1 MKKILLIA
9 LIGII
14 ATACA
19 TKKNSKQAS
28 IHSQASFSYIE
39 AFHKG
44 MRLKIK
50 GDTDAAIEAFQKCL
64 NMRQDD
70 DAVFYALSQL
80 YVAKKDNQQAVLMIE
95 SANKID
101 PTNIWYTEQLANL
114 NYGLKQYDK
123 AAIYFKKL
131 VEYEPKNIDWLY
143 GYGDC
148 LLKNGK
154 VEEAITIINKAEVVL
169 GRNPSLSIEK
179 FNLYKSIKKDK
190 EAIAE
195 LESILKEYPQEPQV
209 IATLADYYFSKG
221 NVEKGVGYLTQLVA
235 ADPENGRAH
244 LALGEIYRKQKKID
258 DAFEQFLAAFKCED
272 VGVDTK
278 MSLLIELQESPLSSH
293 PKTLELV
300 DLMVNLHPESAKSNS
315 IKGDYLLA
323 KDQEKEALVYY
334 KKALNSEKSQFPI
347 WNQVMVLEYQYLMW
361 NDLYEDSKQCLNYFP
376 NLPIVYLLN
385 GTSSIELNK
394 PNEAIDV
401 LTTGKAFVIN
411 NKGMEA
417 EFMAQIGEAYFML
430 KNIKEGKKW
439 YEDAIKLDPSSNH
452 LKNNYANR
460 LAIAKIDFDLAFSLI
475 NQSISNSPTISQYY
489 DTRGWIYFQQAQYSQ
504 ALEDYL
510 KAFEMESTNA
520 LYIEHLGDVYSKL
533 NQKDK
538 ALQYW
543 QKAVELG
550 VEKDVLKKKITTGT
564 YHEE

>member
-14 ATACA
+14 SVACA
-19 TKKNSKQAS
+19 TKKNSNQAS

-50 GDTDAAIEAFQKCL
+50 GDSDAAIEAFQKCL
-64 NMRQDD
+64 NMRKDD

-80 YVAKKDNQQAVLMIE
+80 YVAKKDYQQAVSMIE

-101 PTNIWYTEQLANL
+101 PKNIWYTEQLANL

-154 VEEAITIINKAEVVL
+154 VEEAISIINKAEVVL
-169 GRNPSLSIEK
+169 GKNPSLSIEK

-244 LALGEIYRKQKKID
+244 LALGEIYRKQKKVD
-258 DAFEQFLAAFKCED
+258 EAFEQFLAAFKCED
-272 VGVDTK
+272 VDVDTK

-300 DLMVNLHPESAKSNS
+300 DLMVDLHPESAKSNS

-323 KDQEKEALVYY
+323 KGQEKEALVYY
-334 KKALNSEKSQFPI
+334 KKALDTEKSQFPI

-361 NDLYEDSKQCLNYFP
+361 NDLFEDSKQCLNYFP

-417 EFMAQIGEAYFML
+417 EFMAQIGEANFML

-489 DTRGWIYFQQAQYSQ
+489 DTRGWIYFQQAKYSQ

-510 KAFEMESTNA
+510 KAFELESTNA

-550 VEKDVLKKKITTGT
+550 VEKDVLKKKIATGT